1 MRVEQKWTI
10 QMKNS
15 IDAVMLP
22 QTDPFDKAVFYQYAV
37 PKTVHGNRRRTGECP
52 DQGRHSVHLLR
63 QRIHICLSEQ
73 ANTET
78 A

>member
-22 QTDPFDKAVFYQYAV
+22 QTDPFDKAVFYV
-37 PKTVHGNRRRTGECP
+37 SDGLRSTFSSMRFRKLSMETG
-52 DQGRHSVHLLR
+52 
-63 QRIHICLSEQ
+63 
-73 ANTET
+73 
-78 A
+78 